1 MNLFRNTRAALA
13 AAVLAVG
20 VLGASVAPSFA
31 AGVESGPTMQQT
43 VTLFTS
49 YSSTQNPAMAFDA
62 PDSTLRFWGVVS
74 PNPGSGTVVMYDGSN
89 PITQADVTD
98 GQFSITLPAFTAQ
111 TLDRGTHSLT
121 VQYVGNGVYAP
132 STSPV
137 FTEVIR
143 GEHF

>member
-1 MNLFRNTRAALA
+1 MNIVRKTRAALA
-13 AAVLAVG
+13 AAVLATG

-49 YSSTQNPAMAFDA
+49 YTSTQDPAMAFDA
-62 PDSTLRFWGVVS
+62 PDSTLRFWGIVS
-74 PNPGSGTVVMYDGSN
+74 PNPDSGTVVMYDGAN
-89 PITQADVTD
+89 QIAQAPVTN
-98 GQFSITLPAFTAQ
+98 GQFAITLPAFTPQ
-111 TLDRGTHSLT
+111 MLDRGTHYLT
-121 VQYVGNGVYAP
+121 VEYTGNGSLAP

-137 FTEVIR
+137 FTEVVR